1 MTAPLSDDQLR
12 HLRDLVDFP
21 DLSGTRYEI
30 QRRIAT
36 GGMGTVFLAS
46 DRELLRD
53 VALKVL
59 TLPDPSGAWVER
71 ILREAQTLAQLEH
84 PAIIP
89 IHDVGRLPDGRVY
102 YTMKHVEGSTLQE
115 FRRPS
120 VPLGELLRLLPRVCD
135 AVAFAHSRGVI
146 HRDLKP
152 ANIMVGPF
160 GEVLV
165 MDWGIA
171 LRVSGDNDDSGSQS
185 ELDDSK
191 VGSADATGADSAIG
205 TPGYMSPE
213 QAAGVNGSVDHR
225 TDIYGLGAV
234 LYFILTGSPPVSA
247 STSAEALDRVRK
259 GQFKLPRER
268 NPDIPKRLEAI
279 CLKAMA
285 TNPFARYQSAGALS
299 KDLQLYLEGLPVTA
313 YRESIWEKSRRW
325 IGNNQFIVIIALVYV
340 IVRFFFLL
348 WRGI

>member
-1 MTAPLSDDQLR
+1 MTALLSDDQLR
-12 HLRDLVDFP
+12 RLCELVDCP
-21 DLSGTRYEI
+21 DLSGTRYET
-30 QRRIAT
+30 QRRIAA
-36 GGMGTVFLAS
+36 GGMGTIFLVR

-59 TLPDPSGAWVER
+59 TLPDSSGAWVER

-89 IHDVGRLPDGRVY
+89 IHDVGRLPDGRVF
-102 YTMKHVEGSTLQE
+102 YTMKHVDGATLQD

-120 VPLGELLRLLPRVCD
+120 VSTGELLRLMTRVCD
-135 AVAFAHSRGVI
+135 AIAFAHSRGVI

-171 LRVSGDNDDSGSQS
+171 LRLAGDNDLSDSQS
-185 ELDDSK
+185 TPFDSE
-191 VGSADATGADSAIG
+191 VDGADDTAGGSVIG

-213 QAAGVNGSVDHR
+213 QAAGGSAAVDHR

-234 LYFILTGSPPVSA
+234 LYFILTGSPPVS
-247 STSAEALDRVRK
+247 SGTPAETLDRVRK
-259 GQFKLPRER
+259 GQFKPPRER

-285 TNPFARYQSAGALS
+285 TNPFARYQSVEALS
-299 KDLQLYLEGLPVTA
+299 KDLQSYLEGLPVTA

-325 IGNNQFIVIIALVYV
+325 VGNNQFIVIIALVYV